1 MPTRSRV
8 RSGLCAGRTRARC
21 ATRQSRSRVAYS
33 GKDIGGYP
41 DPRNKADL
49 NEICSCASR
58 CAATPH
64 AYKRKGKAMQTTAA
78 LVARDDGLIRRI
90 TLSNGACRNPLSSK
104 LISELRSVLARSW
117 QHTSVASDHSC
128 SRRASASC
136 LRSSAGYS
144 IKEGS
149 RFQGQTVHTILRSEF
164 IMRDRE
170 LDDAA
175 VGKCRYLTR
184 RI

>member
-21 ATRQSRSRVAYS
+21 ATRQSRSRVACS
-33 GKDIGGYP
+33 GKDIGGYS

-78 LVARDDGLIRRI
+78 LVVRDDGLIRRI

-104 LISELRSVLARSW
+104 LISELRSVLVAAGNIPQLRVIILAAEGPARPAC
-117 QHTSVASDHSC
+117 VPPPVI
-128 SRRASASC
+128 
-136 LRSSAGYS
+136 RSKKAA
-144 IKEGS
+144 GS
-149 RFQGQTVHTILRSEF
+149 RDKRSTPSY
-164 IMRDRE
+164 
-170 LDDAA
+170 AA
-175 VGKCRYLTR
+175 SLSCVIANWMTR
-184 RI
+184 LSESAAI